1 MKLYFFELQLNQG
14 PYIYDIHEKCPIF
27 APLPLPLFFFMS
39 EWAQIGRAAPPRP
52 GTSKLRLYPPPLS
65 PLPIPFGILA
75 KNCIGKSRKYTQCKA
90 VIFNEK
96 NHLKLNNMSTV
107 LIPLLQI
114 VRTVPGK
121 KVFIC
126 SLYIFVLVF
135 WSVNWSSSPLFLSRS
150 VNAGFWSSLKM
161 LTIGD
166 YLHWYVLLPV

>member
-1 MKLYFFELQLNQG
+1 MSNFCT
-14 PYIYDIHEKCPIF
+14 PP
-27 APLPLPLFFFMS
+27 PSPLFLYVQMGPNRAS
-39 EWAQIGRAAPPRP
+39 RPPLAPGRRNL
-52 GTSKLRLYPPPLS
+52 GYTPPPPPS

-75 KNCIGKSRKYTQCKA
+75 KNCIGKSLKYTQCKA

-96 NHLKLNNMSTV
+96 NHLKLNNMPTV

-135 WSVNWSSSPLFLSRS
+135 WSMN
-150 VNAGFWSSLKM
+150 
-161 LTIGD
+161 
-166 YLHWYVLLPV
+166 

>member
-1 MKLYFFELQLNQG
+1 MTSMKNVQFLHPSPSPSFSVCPNG
-14 PYIYDIHEKCPIF
+14 PKSGEPPPL
-27 APLPLPLFFFMS
+27 AP
-39 EWAQIGRAAPPRP
+39 GRRNL
-52 GTSKLRLYPPPLS
+52 GYTRPPLS

-75 KNCIGKSRKYTQCKA
+75 KNCIGKCRKYTQCKA

-135 WSVNWSSSPLFLSRS
+135 WSVN
-150 VNAGFWSSLKM
+150 
-161 LTIGD
+161 
-166 YLHWYVLLPV
+166 

>member
-1 MKLYFFELQLNQG
+1 MSNFCT
-14 PYIYDIHEKCPIF
+14 PP
-27 APLPLPLFFFMS
+27 PPPLFLYVRM
-39 EWAQIGRAAPPRP
+39 GPNRASRPPRP